1 MKSTFLYLMALLYVL
16 AGLNHFR
23 APDFYMPMMPP
34 YLPAHGLLICLSGV
48 AEVLLGILLIP
59 KKTRRLAAWGIIALL
74 IAVFPANVYMLQ
86 TGGAGFGDISKA
98 ALVARLPIQGLL
110 IWWAWI
116 YTRK

>member
-1 MKSTFLYLMALLYVL
+1 MKTAFLYLMAVLYIL

-23 APDFYMPMMPP
+23 TPDFYLPMMPP
-34 YLPAHGLLICLSGV
+34 YLPAPELLIFLSGV

-59 KKTRRLAAWGIIALL
+59 RKTRKLAAWGIVALL
-74 IAVFPANVYMLQ
+74 IAVFLANVYMLQ

-110 IWWAWI
+110 IWWAWT